1 MTAQTTQGRRAGAS
15 VPAAG
20 GLVRWPVWTLELFTG
35 AKSFRSNPILG
46 SRAMNRMGLHVARK
60 VLAHAVTA
68 ARRSLLSP
76 LVPAEARKR
85 FRRDGYVALEDFMPP
100 AQFEAL
106 RAEADALLA
115 QSGRRLQEG
124 DTITELALVDEEA
137 LAEAPALA
145 GFFADKRF
153 LDMASYIGARLK
165 LPRCYV
171 QSIHRDF
178 TANAPDPQKDAHSD
192 TFFPTL
198 KGWLFL
204 DDVDPELGP
213 FHYSPGS
220 HRLTWKRLAWEYGQ
234 SLCARS
240 AEDPHTASGSLR
252 AGRADLERMGLP
264 EPRPVLVKANT
275 LVLADTGG
283 FHRRGE
289 ASDGRPRRAIYV
301 WMRSNP
307 YNPILGFRSRAWRRM
322 ELAITKSSRRK
333 RAPSED

>member
-1 MTAQTTQGRRAGAS
+1 MTAQTTEGRSAG
-15 VPAAG
+15 PAEVRTRPPLA
-20 GLVRWPVWTLELFTG
+20 RWPVWTLEIFTG

-60 VLAHAVTA
+60 VLAHAATSV
-68 ARRSLLSP
+68 RRALLSP
-76 LVPAEARKR
+76 LVPAAARR
-85 FRRDGYVALEDFMPP
+85 TFRRHGYVAIEDFMAP

-115 QSGRRLQEG
+115 ASGRRLQEG

-137 LAEAPALA
+137 LGRAPALA
-145 GFFADKRF
+145 SFFSDQRF
-153 LDMASYIGARLK
+153 LDLTSYIGARLK

-171 QSIHRDF
+171 QSIRRDF

-204 DDVDPELGP
+204 DDVDEDQGP

-220 HRLTWKRLAWEYGQ
+220 HRLTWPRLAWEYRQ
-234 SLCARS
+234 SLGARS
-240 AEDPHTASGSLR
+240 AEDPHTAAGSLR
-252 AGRADLERMGLP
+252 AARPDLEEMGLP
-264 EPRPVLVKANT
+264 EPKPVLVKANT

-289 ASDGRPRRAIYV
+289 AKVGRPRRAIYV

-322 ELAITKSSRRK
+322 ELAVTKASRN
-333 RAPSED
+333 RAPSEE